1 MPTSD
6 TTPVTGGAAT
16 AAPPARA
23 GGRRRAGRIDLL
35 TDALMISP
43 ALALVVVFVLVP
55 IGIAVYLS
63 FTNWD
68 GFTMPASWVGTRN
81 YERLAQ
87 DPDVLR
93 AAGLTAVIAV
103 VGTLA
108 CNVLGLG
115 IALLLNGNSRINT
128 VMRVLVFSPY
138 VIGPI
143 ILGFLWASI
152 LGTNGAVNALLRNSG
167 GDGLPF
173 LADPT
178 WATVTTIAVV
188 IWASFGVNVVL
199 YLAGLQTLDASLTE
213 AATVD
218 GAGPWQT
225 FWRVKLPVLAPTV
238 TLNVVLAA
246 IGLLRVYELV
256 LALTA
261 GGPAGSTQTV
271 VFSIL
276 STSFSRSQLGY
287 GAAQSVVL
295 MVVIIAVTVA
305 LTQARRRS
313 ERAVAA

>member
-6 TTPVTGGAAT
+6 TIPVTGGAAT
-16 AAPPARA
+16 AVPPARPR
-23 GGRRRAGRIDLL
+23 GRRRAGRLDLL
-35 TDALMISP
+35 TDAVMISP
-43 ALALVVVFVLVP
+43 ALALVVMFVLVP

-81 YERLAQ
+81 YERLVQ

-93 AAGLTAVIAV
+93 AAGLTAVIAL

-167 GDGLPF
+167 AGGLPF

-276 STSFSRSQLGY
+276 TTSFSRSQLGY

-295 MVVIIAVTVA
+295 MVAIITVTVA